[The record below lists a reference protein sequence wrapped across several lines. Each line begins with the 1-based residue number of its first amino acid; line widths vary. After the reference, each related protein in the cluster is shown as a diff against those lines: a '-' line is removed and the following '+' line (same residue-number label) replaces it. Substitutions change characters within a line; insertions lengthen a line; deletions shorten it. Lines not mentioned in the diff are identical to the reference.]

1 MYDLKYAVGDFVDL
15 AALIGYKRA
24 VEVIFSALDDETMQ
38 RVVEELEDQ
47 YADAN
52 LYFGRCCEDEDRR
65 SGVLEE

>member
-1 MYDLKYAVGDFVDL
+1 MYDTKYAVGDFIDL

-24 VEVIFSALDDETMQ
+24 AEAIFSVLDDEAMK

-52 LYFGRCCEDEDRR
+52 LYFARCCEDADRR
-65 SGVLEE
+65 SGVLDE